1 MKDNQDPILQMVNE
15 QSSIFYCQHILD
27 GINNIADLMT
37 FKVDHQ
43 EGSGL
48 VEYLQR
54 ASIYEEDA
62 NLNRTYIVRDKKDND
77 IVGFF
82 SLKCG
87 LASTNEHKNS
97 ENSQNIFDTVP
108 AIELANFAVNN
119 SYKEKYPDNKGI
131 GATIF
136 MNFILPIVE
145 YVAKYVGISIL
156 ILYALPYDNLINYYQ
171 KLGFSRLNPEAEQL
185 LHSRIKPVYDGSCI
199 FMFQKI

>member
-1 MKDNQDPILQMVNE
+1 MSKI
-15 QSSIFYCQHILD
+15 HI
-27 GINNIADLMT
+27 
-37 FKVDHQ
+37 
-43 EGSGL
+43 
-48 VEYLQR
+48 Y
-54 ASIYEEDA
+54 IY
-62 NLNRTYIVRDKKDND
+62 KKDND

-119 SYKEKYPDNKGI
+119 SYKEKYPDNKG
-131 GATIF
+131 TIF

-156 ILYALPYDNLINYYQ
+156 ISYALPYDNLINYYQ

-185 LHSRIKPVYDGSCI
+185 LHSRIKPAYDGSCI